1 LLYFNL
7 MKFLLLS
14 AVFVI
19 SASLCA
25 PFTLPAQAHGV
36 FQTQAEQDEA
46 LKYSK
51 VDEKLG
57 AALPKGLVFTDETG
71 KPFKLD
77 DYLRDK
83 PVLLTLNYYE
93 CPMLCP
99 IILGNLAGTMDK
111 MSGLTPGKDF
121 KLLTVS
127 INSEGSLKNASDRAD
142 ETYKMVARFG
152 DPRPWWPF
160 LLGSEPTIRALTDAV
175 GFPYKKLGKDNF
187 AHPSVLVVLSPGGKV
202 SRYLYGIDYAPR
214 DLRLALTEA
223 SKGKIGASAALN
235 RLFLF
240 CYHYDPVGKK
250 YQLLALN
257 VAKLIG
263 GFVLVSLGILF
274 VGLWLAEHRRKTDD

>member
-1 LLYFNL
+1 MKALPFFAALL
-7 MKFLLLS
+7 
-14 AVFVI
+14 I
-19 SASLCA
+19 TASLCA

-36 FQTQAEQDEA
+36 FETQAEQDEA

-57 AALPKGLVFTDETG
+57 AELPKGLVFTDETG
-71 KPFKLD
+71 RPFKLD

-99 IILGNLAGTMDK
+99 IILGNLAGTMGK

-127 INSEGSLKNASDRAD
+127 INSEGSLKNASDRAN
-142 ETYKMVARFG
+142 ETYRMVSGFG
-152 DPRPWWPF
+152 DARSWWPF
-160 LLGSEPTIRALTDAV
+160 LLGKEQTIRALTDAV
-175 GFPYKKLGKDNF
+175 GFHYKKLGKDNF

-202 SRYLYGIDYAPR
+202 SRYLYGIEYQTR

-223 SKGKIGASAALN
+223 SEGKIGASAALN
-235 RLFLF
+235 RIFLF

-250 YQLLALN
+250 YQLMALN
-257 VAKLIG
+257 VAKVIG
-263 GFVLVSLGILF
+263 GFVLVSLGVLF
-274 VGLWLAEHRRKTDD
+274 GGLWLAEHRRKTDD

>member
-1 LLYFNL
+1 
-7 MKFLLLS
+7 M
-14 AVFVI
+14 
-19 SASLCA
+19 
-25 PFTLPAQAHGV
+25 
-36 FQTQAEQDEA
+36 
-46 LKYSK
+46 
-51 VDEKLG
+51 
-57 AALPKGLVFTDETG
+57 
-71 KPFKLD
+71 
-77 DYLRDK
+77 
-83 PVLLTLNYYE
+83 LLTLNYYE

-99 IILGNLAGTMDK
+99 IILGNLAHTMGK

-127 INSEGSLKNASDRAD
+127 INSEGSLKNASDRAN

-152 DPRPWWPF
+152 DARPWWPF
-160 LLGSEPTIRALTDAV
+160 LLGTEPTIRALTDAV
-175 GFPYKKLGKDNF
+175 GFHYKKLGKDNF

-202 SRYLYGIDYAPR
+202 SRYLYGIEQEPR

-223 SKGKIGASAALN
+223 AEGKIGASATLN

-257 VAKLIG
+257 VAKVIG

-274 VGLWLAEHRRKTDD
+274 GTPMACGTPEKDRCLKSRFLTAPRRTLPRKSIPYSYSYWSSRRSFSSRLRAR

>member
-1 LLYFNL
+1 
-7 MKFLLLS
+7 MKPLLLP
-14 AVFVI
+14 AVLLI
-19 SASLCA
+19 TASLCA
-25 PFTLPAQAHGV
+25 LFTLPAQAHEM

-57 AALPKGLVFTDETG
+57 ADLPKGLIFTDEAG
-71 KPFKLD
+71 RPFKLD

-99 IILGNLAGTMDK
+99 IILGNLAGTMGK

-127 INSEGSLKNASDRAD
+127 INSEGSLQNASDRAL
-142 ETYKMVARFG
+142 ETYKMVAKFG
-152 DPRPWWPF
+152 DARPWWPF
-160 LLGSEPTIRALTDAV
+160 LMGSEQTIRALTDAV
-175 GFPYKKLGKDNF
+175 GFHYKKLGKDNF

-202 SRYLYGIDYAPR
+202 SRYLYGIEQEPR

-223 SKGKIGASAALN
+223 AEGKIGASTTLN

-257 VAKLIG
+257 VAKVIG

-274 VGLWLAEHRRKTDD
+274 GTLWLAEHRRKTDA